1 MSKGSRESNEVAVS
15 VIIGTLLLILIT
27 VTAASALA
35 LMVSQMQKEEMNRQ
49 AHQAAVKNEQL
60 KVQYIHFTRN
70 NTTGFRNYWDTA
82 NITVLNL
89 NTDESRVLTL
99 SVNGVYAKRI
109 NVTGRPFNDTQ
120 PWYDVSLNQWI
131 PIPATQKADFV
142 LNLSQ
147 DFLQPGLKIAS
158 NQSIHI
164 LVMTSLYNTFER
176 TFVPPTPVMKIST
189 DTQDLGITQ
198 KTILV
203 FDGTGSYSTG
213 GTIVDYLW
221 SIFDRSTNN
230 TITKS
235 GPLVKSEMP
244 SEGPFDI
251 NLTVTDDSGLTQ
263 TSQNTTIASNP
274 SFAPPTHIMVS
285 PNSTYN
291 GQLYDTLYPSS
302 PYAAYS
308 VVGGVDVW
316 VNDSAN
322 NPVSNQI
329 VSFTQQGNSNVTL
342 SLWSGVT
349 SSGNNSNNPVT
360 AFVLTQN
367 ASLPYSV
374 GVITAISGKLPPQNI
389 QMP

>member
-1 MSKGSRESNEVAVS
+1 MSKGSREYNEVAVS

-60 KVQYIHFTRN
+60 KVQYIHLTRN
-70 NTTGFRNYWDTA
+70 NTTGFRDYWDLA
-82 NITVLNL
+82 NITILNL

-99 SVNGVYAKRI
+99 SVNGVYAKQI
-109 NVTGRPFNDTQ
+109 NVTGQPFNDSQ
-120 PWYDVSLNQWI
+120 PWYDVSRNQWI
-131 PIPATQKADFV
+131 SIPATQKADFV
-142 LNLSQ
+142 LNLSE
-147 DFLQPGLKIAS
+147 DLIRPEPNIAT

-203 FDGTGSYSTG
+203 FDGSGSYSTG
-213 GTIVDYLW
+213 GNIVDYVW
-221 SIFDRSTNN
+221 SVFDKSSNN
-230 TITKS
+230 TITKN
-235 GPLVKSEMP
+235 GPIVKSEMP
-244 SEGPFDI
+244 SSGPFDI

-263 TSQNTTIASNP
+263 TSLNTTIAANP
-274 SFAPPTHIMVS
+274 SFAPPTHITAI
-285 PNSTYN
+285 PNSTYS
-291 GQLYDTLYPSS
+291 GQPYGNLYPFS
-302 PYAAYS
+302 PYAAYT

-349 SSGNNSNNPVT
+349 GSGGNASNPVT
-360 AFVLTQN
+360 TLALTPN
-367 ASLPYSV
+367 ASMPYVV
-374 GVITAISGKLPPQNI
+374 GVITTSSGKLPPQNI
-389 QMP
+389 